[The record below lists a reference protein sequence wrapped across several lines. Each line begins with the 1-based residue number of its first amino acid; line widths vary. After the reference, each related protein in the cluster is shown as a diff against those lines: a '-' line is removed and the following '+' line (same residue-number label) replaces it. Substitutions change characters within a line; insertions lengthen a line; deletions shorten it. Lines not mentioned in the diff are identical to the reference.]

1 MKTIHYLN
9 EMRSHLVTIVPMTPF
24 TPKSP
29 SKLRSALY
37 HTKESLKAVHT
48 AAVSKSRRKQT
59 VNRVLRDRPPDISE
73 TETSLRRP
81 QRTTLSQLRSGHCHL
96 LNSYKHRIG
105 REDDPQCKDC
115 GCNNQDVN
123 HLFDCPAHPTVMS
136 PTKLW
141 SLPADTIGE
150 FAYLDTEQLD

>member
-1 MKTIHYLN
+1 MHLFGILHNIFIKCFF
-9 EMRSHLVTIVPMTPF
+9 SHNDFKQKRTHNATSINAIYNNFICYTLSISST
-24 TPKSP
+24 P
-29 SKLRSALY
+29 SKSSTPTR
-37 HTKESLKAVHT
+37 
-48 AAVSKSRRKQT
+48 
-59 VNRVLRDRPPDISE
+59 
-73 TETSLRRP
+73 
-81 QRTTLSQLRSGHCHL
+81 

-115 GCNNQDVN
+115 GFNNQDVN

-150 FAYLDTEQLD
+150 FAYLDPERLD